1 MNDRDDKSVYCRIF
15 KTLDPEKYA
24 LLNSRTLRK
33 GVSNAALET
42 ILLNYEDGEVPDDE
56 LVELLMLFGKSPEDL
71 GYELTVSPDDL
82 DDLNDLFEGGE
93 QDEC

>member
-1 MNDRDDKSVYCRIF
+1 M
-15 KTLDPEKYA
+15 
-24 LLNSRTLRK
+24 
-33 GVSNAALET
+33 SNAALET

-56 LVELLMLFGKSPEDL
+56 FVELLMLFGKSPEDL